1 MTAGRLEVE
10 VDDQQR
16 GDIRL
21 SVSFVAEPGEVV
33 GIMGPSGAGKSTL
46 LGLIAGTVRLDSG
59 RVVRDGRV
67 LSAPGRLVP
76 AAAREV
82 VLLGQD
88 ARLFPHLSAAE
99 NIAFGPRARGVSRS
113 TARSDAA
120 SWLERVGL
128 AGLGDRRPGELSG
141 GQQQRVA
148 LARALVTDPAVL
160 LLDEPFTSLDPV
172 TADDLRAVLRDQL
185 VATGVTAVVVTH
197 DALDAAVL
205 TDTLIVV
212 EAGRVSQRG
221 PTREVLTT
229 PATAFVARIAGLN
242 RVEGVARDGA
252 WERAGRRIVPA
263 DSASR
268 ALLTTGRRVWAVF
281 RPSAAAIASP
291 DHGAGAAE
299 KGVGG
304 WPARIVRHEAT
315 PSGVR
320 LHTDEPPL
328 FVDADLADA
337 ARFPVGADVI
347 VTLDDAAVRLTPDTA
362 TVPDTGGVDSP
373 RAAPSPLPPR

>member
-10 VDDQQR
+10 VDDQAR

-46 LGLIAGTVRLDSG
+46 LGVIAGTVRLDSG

-67 LSAPGRLVP
+67 LSSPGRLVP

-99 NIAFGPRARGVSRS
+99 NIAFGPRARGVPRAK
-113 TARSDAA
+113 ARSDAA

-185 VATGVTAVVVTH
+185 AATGVTAVVVTH

-205 TDTLIVV
+205 ADTLIVV

-221 PTREVLTT
+221 PTRDVLTT

-242 RVEGVARDGA
+242 RVEGVARSGA

-263 DSASR
+263 DAEAR
-268 ALLTTGRRVWAVF
+268 ALLTGAAGRPVWAVF
-281 RPSAAAIASP
+281 RPSAAVIAAPEPGSAP
-291 DHGAGAAE
+291 AD
-299 KGVGG
+299 G
-304 WPARIVRHEAT
+304 WAARIVRHEAT

-337 ARFPVGADVI
+337 ARFPVGTEVT
-347 VTLDDAAVRLTPDTA
+347 VTLDEAGVRLTP
-362 TVPDTGGVDSP
+362 
-373 RAAPSPLPPR
+373 